1 MAVKILAIGKG
12 TQDVFLRSNEFD
24 PHTRGKKVFT
34 ELPLGIKMEVE
45 DVIFSTAAMLRM
57 SRQRLPARA

>member
-12 TQDVFLRSNEFD
+12 TQDVFIRSNEFD

-45 DVIFSTAAMLRM
+45 DVIKF
-57 SRQRLPARA
+57 